1 MFNPKNLGEP
11 KKLGWK
17 VCTSG
22 LMKEILTNV
31 DKKGQ
36 SALRDPI
43 IIFANL
49 LIQVGQRATELN
61 DPELNKLMIR
71 LCIYSISDPNDP
83 EYNPEL
89 VSKILDES

>member
-1 MFNPKNLGEP
+1 MAETLE
-11 KKLGWK
+11 WR
-17 VCTSG
+17 VSTSG

-43 IIFANL
+43 LIWVNL
-49 LIQVGQRATELN
+49 LAQVAKRAIELN
-61 DPELNKLMIR
+61 DLELNKLMIR
-71 LCIYSISDPNDP
+71 LGLYSMSDSLDP

-89 VSKILDES
+89 VRKILAQEAPA

>member
-1 MFNPKNLGEP
+1 MTQ
-11 KKLGWK
+11 KLGWK
-17 VCTSG
+17 VSTSG

-43 IIFANL
+43 LIWVNL
-49 LIQVGQRATELN
+49 IGQVGQRAAQLN
-61 DPELNKLMIR
+61 DPELNKLMVR
-71 LCIYSISDPNDP
+71 LGIYSISDPNDP

-89 VSKILDES
+89 VSKILEESPV